1 MTGDNCPGHTMSWA
15 QDPES
20 PEHGPEATDQDG
32 DSDLFIDECTW
43 GMKPDLTKDKFGKEN
58 NDYYQILKLV
68 IKTYSVDVIKDFD
81 RKFLRI
87 EKKVAEIVG
96 KIDWKKLKLYETLKN
111 SDGQISFNNV
121 KKYLRSVLL
130 GRIINKFFNKY
141 EKSAERVVDLI
152 KNFYGGNSKDSK
164 GSHNKSTDAMG
175 DLGLKLAEDS
185 KHKLRQYVESFIAR
199 KNPPKEYPYDV
210 KAYEIA
216 QRLSQLKEI
225 KDYYT
230 PMVNL
235 NIPKMAQLTGF
246 MRKDLHD
253 YYTLFK
259 ALISVTSQRYNKDH
273 YNIKRG
279 IDYDTFRSG
288 IFYIFIQSEN
298 IARKIFALISEKFS
312 DFLDWPRFLNAMKM
326 IKARSLE
333 NRVDL
338 FIRIVESEGKK
349 FDKAHVE
356 KLCRDT
362 LENLTREA
370 KSPVDMGY
378 LTEYFTKF
386 IYQVCE
392 TEMDKE
398 ISLGKI
404 KELITGGHPDAA
416 LLCMFCGADI

>member
-1 MTGDNCPGHTMSWA
+1 
-15 QDPES
+15 
-20 PEHGPEATDQDG
+20 
-32 DSDLFIDECTW
+32 
-43 GMKPDLTKDKFGKEN
+43 MKPDLTKDKFGKEN
-58 NDYYQILKLV
+58 NDYYQILRLV
-68 IKTYSVDVIKDFD
+68 IQTYSVDVIKDFD
-81 RKFLRI
+81 RKFKRI
-87 EKKVAEIVG
+87 EKKVAEIVR

-130 GRIINKFFNKY
+130 SKIINKFFSKY
-141 EKSAERVVDLI
+141 EKSADRVVDLI
-152 KNFYGGNSKDSK
+152 KNFYGGGSKDSK
-164 GSHNKSTDAMG
+164 GVNESTDAMG

-185 KHKLRQYVESFIAR
+185 KHKLSQHVESFLAR

-235 NIPKMAQLTGF
+235 NIPKMARLTGF

-338 FIRIVESEGKK
+338 FIRIVESDGVK
-349 FDKAHVE
+349 FDRQHVE
-356 KLCRDT
+356 KLCKDV
-362 LENLTREA
+362 LENYTREGE
-370 KSPVDMGY
+370 KPVDMGY

-392 TEMDKE
+392 TDMDKE

-404 KELITGGHPDAA
+404 KELIVTGHPDAG